1 MAGVSEEH
9 VIMLP
14 FMAQGH
20 LIPFLALA
28 KQIQKAIPFTITI
41 LNTPQNINYL
51 ASTIAKTP
59 LTNPKIN
66 LVSLPFDSEAHGLP
80 PNVENT
86 ESLPIH
92 QIITLVHASTS
103 LEPHFC
109 AFMSEFIIKN
119 ARPPICI
126 ISDVVM
132 GWSNRVAQSFNTT
145 NISFSTCGAYGT
157 AAYLS
162 IWQHL
167 PHRSSAIS
175 KDGFFPLPGFQDTY
189 QFHLSMLHQ
198 YIRAADGTDEW
209 SKFFQPQLALSLNSF
224 GWLCN
229 SVEAVECTGVQI
241 LKDYTKLPIWCV
253 GPLLPEIMLKPNKS
267 ISSSRIMDERTGK
280 EPGLS
285 PQKCVEWLDL
295 HSKSSVL
302 YISFGSQNTI
312 SPSQMME
319 LAKGLEVSE
328 KPFIWAIRPPVG
340 FDPKGEF
347 RSEWLPE
354 GFEER
359 VVKSNRGL
367 LILKWAPQLD
377 ILCHQSTG
385 AFLSHCGWNSVMESL
400 SQGVPIIGW
409 PLAAEQSY
417 NAKMLVEEMGVCVEL
432 TRGRDSVLSMEE
444 VKRVI
449 EQVMGENGGEMRKK
463 ACETGELI
471 RGAVKE
477 GDDGVKG
484 CSLQAMDDFLSTIL
498 SLQKNE
504 HTNTK

>member
-1 MAGVSEEH
+1 MADVIEEH
-9 VIMLP
+9 IIMLP

-66 LVSLPFDSEAHGLP
+66 LVSLPFDSKAYGLP

-86 ESLPIH
+86 ESLPLH

-103 LEPHFC
+103 LEPHFR

-119 ARPPICI
+119 ARPPLCI
-126 ISDVVM
+126 ISDVVI
-132 GWSNRVAQSFNTT
+132 GWANRVAQSFNTT
-145 NISFSTCGAYGT
+145 NISFSTSCAYGT
-157 AAYLS
+157 AAY
-162 IWQHL
+162 
-167 PHRSSAIS
+167 
-175 KDGFFPLPGFQDTY
+175 GFFPLPGFPDTCR
-189 QFHLSMLHQ
+189 FHLSMLHK

-209 SKFFQPQLALSLNSF
+209 CKFFRPQVALSLKSF

-229 SVEAVECTGVQI
+229 SVETVECTGVQI
-241 LKDYTKLPIWCV
+241 LRNYTKLPIWCV
-253 GPLLPEIMLKPNKS
+253 GPLLPEVMLKPNKS

-285 PQKCVEWLDL
+285 PQKCINWLDL
-295 HSKSSVL
+295 HPKSSVL

-312 SPSQMME
+312 SPSQMLE

-367 LILKWAPQLD
+367 LIPKWAPQLH

-385 AFLSHCGWNSVMESL
+385 AFLSHCG
-400 SQGVPIIGW
+400 
-409 PLAAEQSY
+409 
-417 NAKMLVEEMGVCVEL
+417 
-432 TRGRDSVLSMEE
+432 
-444 VKRVI
+444 
-449 EQVMGENGGEMRKK
+449 
-463 ACETGELI
+463 
-471 RGAVKE
+471 
-477 GDDGVKG
+477 
-484 CSLQAMDDFLSTIL
+484 
-498 SLQKNE
+498 
-504 HTNTK
+504 

>member
-1 MAGVSEEH
+1 MADFSEEH
-9 VIMLP
+9 IIMLP

-41 LNTPQNINYL
+41 INTPQNINYL

-59 LTNPKIN
+59 QTNPKIN

-80 PNVENT
+80 PNAENT
-86 ESLPIH
+86 ESLQPH
-92 QIITLVHASTS
+92 QLMTFFRASTL
-103 LEPHFC
+103 LEPHFR
-109 AFMSEFIIKN
+109 AFMSEFIDKN

-126 ISDVVM
+126 ISDVFM
-132 GWSNRVAQSFNTT
+132 GWGNRVAQSFNTT
-145 NISFSTCGAYGT
+145 NISFSTCGAYGI
-157 AAYLS
+157 AAFAS
-162 IWQHL
+162 IWQNL
-167 PHRSSAIS
+167 PHRSSAITE
-175 KDGFFPLPGFQDTY
+175 DGFFPLPSFPDTCR
-189 QFHLSMLHQ
+189 FHLSLLHP
-198 YIRAADGTDEW
+198 YLRAADGTDEG
-209 SKFFQPQLALSLNSF
+209 SKFFRQLLALSLNSF

-229 SVEAVECTGVQI
+229 SVETVECTGVQI
-241 LKDYTKLPIWCV
+241 LKHYTKLPLWCI

-267 ISSSRIMDERTGK
+267 ISNSRIMDQRTGK

-285 PQKCVEWLDL
+285 PQKCLEWLDL
-295 HSKSSVL
+295 HPKSSVL

-312 SPSQMME
+312 NLSQMTE

-328 KPFIWAIRPPVG
+328 KPFIWAIRPPNG
-340 FDPKGEF
+340 FNPKGEF

-359 VVKSNRGL
+359 VAKSNRGL
-367 LILKWAPQLD
+367 LIRKWAPQLD
-377 ILCHQSTG
+377 ILGHQSTG

-400 SQGVPIIGW
+400 SQGIPIIGW
-409 PLAAEQSY
+409 PLVAEQPY
-417 NAKMLVEEMGVCVEL
+417 NGKMLVEEMGICVEL
-432 TRGRDSVLSMEE
+432 TRGRDSVLLMEE

-449 EQVMGENGGEMRKK
+449 EQVMGENGEEMRNK
-463 ACETGELI
+463 ACEIKELI

-477 GDDGVKG
+477 GDDGFKG
-484 CSLQAMDDFLSTIL
+484 CSLQAMDDFLSTLL
-498 SLQKNE
+498 SLRKNA